1 MPTIKRFF
9 RYLGRHK
16 YATTIVIFVAL
27 IAYLDS
33 NSLYN
38 RYQLYKEE
46 VALKAEIEAYRS
58 QYERDTRLYM
68 ELQRDP
74 NAVVRIARE
83 KYYMKNENED
93 VYIFEEDE
101 ATE

>member
-1 MPTIKRFF
+1 MLIFKRFF

-27 IAYLDS
+27 IAFLDS

-46 VALKAEIEAYRS
+46 SALRSEIEAYRS

-93 VYIFEEDE
+93 VYVFEDE
-101 ATE
+101 TAE

>member
-1 MPTIKRFF
+1 MLIIKRFF

-27 IAYLDS
+27 IAFLDS

-46 VALKAEIEAYRS
+46 SALRSEIEAYRS

-83 KYYMKNENED
+83 KYSMKNENED
-93 VYIFEEDE
+93 VYVFEDE
-101 ATE
+101 TAE

>member
-1 MPTIKRFF
+1 MFKRFL
-9 RYLGRHK
+9 RYIARHK
-16 YATTIVIFVAL
+16 YATSVVIFVVL

-38 RYQLYKEE
+38 RYLLYKEE
-46 VALKAEIEAYRS
+46 VALQREIDSYKA
-58 QYERDTRLYM
+58 QYERDTRLYI

-83 KYYMKNENED
+83 KYYMKNDNEDIYIFENED
-93 VYIFEEDE
+93 
-101 ATE
+101 AQ

>member
-1 MPTIKRFF
+1 MSAIKRFL
-9 RYLGRHK
+9 RYIGRHK
-16 YATTIVIFVAL
+16 YATTIILFVAL

-46 VALKAEIEAYRS
+46 RALEAEISAYKS
-58 QYERDTRLYM
+58 QYERDTHLYM

-83 KYYMKNENED
+83 KYFMKNENED
-93 VYIFEEDE
+93 VYIFEDE
-101 ATE
+101 KAE

>member
-1 MPTIKRFF
+1 MLIIKRFF

-27 IAYLDS
+27 IAFLDS

-46 VALKAEIEAYRS
+46 SALRSEIEAYRS

-68 ELQRDP
+68 ELQR
-74 NAVVRIARE
+74 VVRIARE

-93 VYIFEEDE
+93 VYVFEDE
-101 ATE
+101 TAE

>member
-46 VALKAEIEAYRS
+46 VALKA
-58 QYERDTRLYM
+58 
-68 ELQRDP
+68 
-74 NAVVRIARE
+74 
-83 KYYMKNENED
+83 
-93 VYIFEEDE
+93 
-101 ATE
+101 

>member
-1 MPTIKRFF
+1 MSFLKRFL

-16 YATTIVIFVAL
+16 YATTIVVFVAV
-27 IAYLDS
+27 IAFLDT

-38 RYQLYKEE
+38 RYQLHKEE
-46 VALKAEIEAYRS
+46 VALQAEIDAYRS
-58 QYERDTRLYM
+58 QYERETRLYL

-93 VYIFEEDE
+93 VYVFQNEEAE
-101 ATE
+101 

>member
-1 MPTIKRFF
+1 MHKRIF
-9 RYLGRHK
+9 RYIARHK
-16 YATTIVIFVAL
+16 YAASIVIFVAL

-46 VALKAEIEAYRS
+46 QILQDEIAAYKN

-68 ELQRDP
+68 DLQHDP

-93 VYIFEEDE
+93 IYLFDDE
-101 ATE
+101 AAQ